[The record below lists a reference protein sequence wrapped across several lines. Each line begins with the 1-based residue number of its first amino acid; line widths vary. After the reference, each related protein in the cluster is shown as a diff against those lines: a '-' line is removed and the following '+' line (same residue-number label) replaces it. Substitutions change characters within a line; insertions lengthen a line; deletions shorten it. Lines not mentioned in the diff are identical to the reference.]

1 MCKNWRS
8 MNKKE
13 TGHSFSKGAIIITLG
28 MLAVKFFGAFFKV
41 PLMSILGGEGS
52 GYFTGAYDLYNPI
65 YALSTAGLP
74 IAISRVV
81 SENVA
86 LNRFKDVRKIRR
98 ISVPIF
104 FITGTVGFILI
115 IIGAFIYSKLSKT
128 PDSIYSTFMLA
139 PTLLFSCLT
148 SSYRGY
154 YEGLRN
160 MTPTAV
166 SEVVESLGKCVF
178 GLSLSYFTIFIGKRE
193 YLLNNTIFGIHY
205 DPITAEGKLLSFA
218 SAAAILGVA
227 ISSFIGFLYMRTRY
241 KVKGDNISKESLIYS
256 PKAQSFDY
264 ILKSI
269 LKVAIPIGIGAIIMN
284 LSGVIDSILIKRR
297 LFDISLKSINELT
310 KIYGS
315 LIPQDVISRGNIH
328 VFLSGC
334 FGYTSTV
341 VMFIPTIAQ
350 GIAIST
356 LPTVT
361 RAWTLKNKKEIKNN
375 IEKILKISS
384 IISIPMGLGLS
395 SLSYQ
400 IMDLIYN
407 TLHKGEH
414 ISEIFI
420 SSQIMS
426 IFGIASI
433 FISLSTPICSM
444 LQAIGRA
451 DLPVKILSIGMI
463 IKVFLNYILVG
474 IPSINIRGACIGT
487 FVCYVFI
494 FICSIVCLCK
504 NTKIRINLLNTFF
517 KPLVSGI
524 ICAISSSL
532 FFKMFNTLIPS
543 KISTIFAI
551 LFASLIYFSFIF
563 IFKTLTE
570 DDLKSTK
577 ITRKF
582 LKIFKKMKFI

>member
-1 MCKNWRS
+1 

-13 TGHSFSKGAIIITLG
+13 MGHSFSKGAIIITLG
-28 MLAVKFFGAFFKV
+28 MLAVKFFGAFFKI

-86 LNRFKDVRKIRR
+86 LNRFKDVKKIRR

-104 FITGTVGFILI
+104 FVTGTIGFILI

-139 PTLLFSCLT
+139 PTLLFSCMT

-166 SEVVESLGKCVF
+166 SEVIESLGKCIF
-178 GLSLSYFTIFIGKRE
+178 GLSLSYLTIFIGRRE
-193 YLLNNTIFGIHY
+193 YLLYDTLFGIHY

-227 ISSFIGFLYMRTRY
+227 ISSFVGFLYIRTRY
-241 KVKGDNISKESLIYS
+241 KLKGDNIPKESIIYS
-256 PKAQSFDY
+256 PKARSFNS

-269 LKVAIPIGIGAIIMN
+269 LSVAIPIGIGAIIMN

-297 LFDISLKSINELT
+297 LFDISLKSIDKLIN
-310 KIYGS
+310 IYGS

-361 RAWTLKNKKEIKNN
+361 RAWTLKNKREIRSN
-375 IEKILKISS
+375 IEKILKMSS

-407 TLHKGEH
+407 TLHNGEH
-414 ISEIFI
+414 ISEVFI

-463 IKVFLNYILVG
+463 IKILLNYVLVG

-494 FICSIVCLCK
+494 FICSIISLCK

-517 KPLVSGI
+517 KPLASGI
-524 ICAISSSL
+524 ICAISSNL
-532 FFKMFNTLIPS
+532 FFKLFSALMPI
-543 KISTIFAI
+543 KVSTIFSI
-551 LFASLIYFSFIF
+551 VFAALVYFIF
-563 IFKTLTE
+563 IFVFKTLTE
-570 DDLKSTK
+570 DDLKSTR
-577 ITRKF
+577 ITKKF
-582 LKIFKKMKFI
+582 LKVFKKMRFI

>member
-1 MCKNWRS
+1 
-8 MNKKE
+8 MNNKE
-13 TGHSFSKGAIIITLG
+13 IGHSFSKGAIIITLG

-104 FITGTVGFILI
+104 FITGTVGFVLV

-166 SEVVESLGKCVF
+166 SEVIESLGKCIF
-178 GLSLSYFTIFIGKRE
+178 GLSLSYLTIFIGRRE
-193 YLLNNTIFGIHY
+193 YLLYGTLFGVHY
-205 DPITAEGKLLSFA
+205 DNVTAEGKLLSFA
-218 SAAAILGVA
+218 SASAILGVA
-227 ISSFIGFLYMRTRY
+227 ISSFVGFLYIHMRY
-241 KVKGDNISKESLIYS
+241 KIKGDSISKESLIYS
-256 PKAQSFDY
+256 PKARSFNY

-269 LKVAIPIGIGAIIMN
+269 LSVAIPIGLGAIIMN

-297 LFDISLKSINELT
+297 LFDISLKSISELT

-315 LIPQDVISRGNIH
+315 LIPHDVISRGNIH

-341 VMFIPTIAQ
+341 AMFIPTIAQ

-375 IEKILKISS
+375 IEKILKMSS

-407 TLHKGEH
+407 TLHSGEH

-463 IKVFLNYILVG
+463 IKILLNYILVG

-494 FICSIVCLCK
+494 FICSISFLCK
-504 NTKIRINLLNTFF
+504 NAKIRINLLNTFF
-517 KPLVSGI
+517 KPLASGI
-524 ICAISSSL
+524 ICAISSNL
-532 FFKMFNTLIPS
+532 FFKTFSTLLSP
-543 KISTIFAI
+543 KVSTILSI
-551 LFASLIYFSFIF
+551 LFASLVYFIF
-563 IFKTLTE
+563 IFVFKTLTE

-582 LKIFKKMKFI
+582 LKIFKKMKFV

>member
-1 MCKNWRS
+1 

-13 TGHSFSKGAIIITLG
+13 MGHSFSKGAIIITLG
-28 MLAVKFFGAFFKV
+28 MLAVKFFGAFFKI

-86 LNRFKDVRKIRR
+86 LNRFKDVRKIRK

-104 FITGTVGFILI
+104 FLTGTVGFFLI
-115 IIGAFIYSKLSKT
+115 IVGAFIYSKLSKT

-160 MTPTAV
+160 MTPTAI
-166 SEVVESLGKCVF
+166 SEVVESIGKFIF
-178 GLSLSYFTIFIGKRE
+178 GLSLSYLTIFVGKRE
-193 YLLNNTIFGIHY
+193 YSLYGTLFGIHY
-205 DPITAEGKLLSFA
+205 DYVIAEGKLLSFA

-227 ISSFIGFLYMRTRY
+227 ISSFVGFLYIRTRY
-241 KVKGDNISKESLIYS
+241 KIKGDSISQEHLMNS
-256 PKAQSFDY
+256 PCERSYNY

-284 LSGVIDSILIKRR
+284 LSGVIDSILVKRR
-297 LFDISLKSINELT
+297 LFDISLNSIDELVN
-310 KIYGS
+310 IYGS

-361 RAWTLKNKKEIKNN
+361 RAWTLKNKRDIKNN
-375 IEKILKISS
+375 IEKILKMSS
-384 IISIPMGLGLS
+384 IISVPMGLGLS

-414 ISEIFI
+414 VSEVFI

-426 IFGIASI
+426 IFGVASI
-433 FISLSTPICSM
+433 FISLSTPVCSM

-463 IKVFLNYILVG
+463 IKIILNYILVG

-487 FVCYVFI
+487 FVCYIFI
-494 FICSIVCLCK
+494 FICSIFCLCK
-504 NTKIRINLLNTFF
+504 NAKIRINLLNTFL

-524 ICAISSSL
+524 ICANSSS
-532 FFKMFNTLIPS
+532 FFFSIFSKLIPS
-543 KISTIFAI
+543 KVSTILSI
-551 LFASLIYFSFIF
+551 LLSSIVYFSFIL

-577 ITRKF
+577 ITKKF
-582 LKIFKKMKFI
+582 IKIFKKMKFV